1 MVKKIWW
8 IWYILKKKKIDKYEF
23 LTGKGIL
30 LLGQRKVIEETK
42 FACSQFEKV
51 FEKQTKI
58 NKGQGKKQ
66 VGALK
71 VLKPEVDLGIFP
83 NNMRTDE
90 IRNETYKIK
99 IWEEKIKEQDLKYKT
114 RNCKYDFQQYETIWS
129 FGESIYAGKIS
140 IHEAKRDQ
148 SNLLQN
154 IVRFTNKSRRK
165 TKKGI
170 DKTLNT
176 FDRANV
182 HYEGWELTLNTFRSR
197 VFSIKNQEKGLK
209 ILTPKQML

>member
-1 MVKKIWW
+1 MK
-8 IWYILKKKKIDKYEF
+8 
-23 LTGKGIL
+23 
-30 LLGQRKVIEETK
+30 EETK

-71 VLKPEVDLGIFP
+71 VLKPEVDLESIKGIFP
-83 NNMRTDE
+83 KNMRTDE
-90 IRNETYKIK
+90 IRNEIYKIK

-114 RNCKYDFQQYETIWS
+114 RNYKYDFQQYETIWS

-140 IHEAKRDQ
+140 IHEVKMDQ

-154 IVRFTNKSRRK
+154 MVRFTNKSRRK
-165 TKKGI
+165 TK
-170 DKTLNT
+170 TL
-176 FDRANV
+176 
-182 HYEGWELTLNTFRSR
+182 W
-197 VFSIKNQEKGLK
+197 IKH
-209 ILTPKQML
+209 